1 MPQPATNPKI
11 EELRFRV
18 KTDPKS
24 RLFYQLAE
32 ELRKAGQPA
41 EAEQALRT
49 GLSHHSTYLSA
60 WVSLGRVLREQQK
73 NTEAVDALTKALQ
86 VDPGNVV
93 AARLLADTY
102 LMLGE
107 KVEAIK
113 KYKLVYAQ
121 MRGDEELETIIARL
135 DHEIRNP
142 GAATP
147 PPAPAPAD
155 TPWATEAPA
164 AAAPVAPPA
173 PPAPPAPAPI
183 PHGALSPAEAQSPS
197 EFFDITYSRLK
208 QGIHL
213 GESQAERDAREAIE
227 REQQTEIETGD
238 VEPMRAAHSESP
250 FEEPAADIGY
260 GADALA
266 IEQPGG
272 IHIAP
277 APLVADLPAPV
288 EAPASDSPWSESDD
302 SAGMHVGSGDVAP
315 GFVTEPFAAN
325 VAPPPPDPD
334 DFARTITMADLY
346 ANQGLIDEARDIYED
361 VLMRDPSNESVRAK
375 LEALSNA
382 PPPQPAFEEE
392 EPAEE
397 PEADVFGASSEL
409 SEPFA
414 PSSDFA
420 PSSPSFDS
428 PASFSQPAFGVDSDD
443 FGSASAESEEPPAAI
458 PMAAS
463 ASSAKNP
470 KIEKLQSWLAKV
482 KGEEGGRV

>member
-73 NTEAVDALTKALQ
+73 NQEAVDALNKALQ

-102 LMLGE
+102 LLLGE

-113 KYKLVYAQ
+113 KYKLVHAQ
-121 MRGDEELETIIARL
+121 MRGDEELEAVIARL
-135 DHEIRNP
+135 DHEIKNP
-142 GAATP
+142 SAAASPAPPP
-147 PPAPAPAD
+147 PPAAAPNPPASSGVDA
-155 TPWATEAPA
+155 PWAEESAPA
-164 AAAPVAPPA
+164 AAPLAPPS
-173 PPAPPAPAPI
+173 PVPQAPI
-183 PHGALSPAEAQSPS
+183 SPSGGQSSS

-208 QGIHL
+208 QGLHL
-213 GESQAERDAREAIE
+213 GESPAERDARESLE
-227 REQQTEIETGD
+227 REQQAEIDSGD
-238 VEPMRAAHSESP
+238 AEPMRAAHAESP
-250 FEEPAADIGY
+250 FEEPAADVGY
-260 GADALA
+260 GADAFS

-272 IHIAP
+272 MHVAP
-277 APLVADLPAPV
+277 APLAADLPAPV
-288 EAPASDSPWSESDD
+288 AASSETELPWSDSDD
-302 SAGMHVGSGDVAP
+302 SGGIYVGSADVAP
-315 GFVTEPFAAN
+315 GFVTEPFNAN
-325 VAPPPPDPD
+325 IAPPPPDPD

-361 VLMRDPSNESVRAK
+361 VLLRDPSNESVRAK
-375 LEALSNA
+375 LEALSTAA
-382 PPPQPAFEEE
+382 PAPEPSFDE
-392 EPAEE
+392 EPSEE
-397 PEADVFGASSEL
+397 PEADVFAASSDL

-414 PSSDFA
+414 APVDF
-420 PSSPSFDS
+420 
-428 PASFSQPAFGVDSDD
+428 QPAATSPEDAFGDSDA
-443 FGSASAESEEPPAAI
+443 FGS
-458 PMAAS
+458 
-463 ASSAKNP
+463 SSADFEAQPKMMSAAPGSNP
-470 KIEKLQSWLAKV
+470 KIEKLQNWLAKV